1 VKQVGRELSVRY
13 VLEGGARKAG
23 NRIRVAAQL
32 IEGETGNHFW
42 PERYDRDLADM
53 FAVQEDITEA
63 VTIAVAPAIANA
75 ELRRAI
81 RKPPGSLDAW
91 GAFQRGLWHMKS
103 FSPHENAESTEVLST
118 LHPPRPE
125 FRWRLLGARLGSV
138 ACRDG
143 TSELRSAGNA
153 KFSGEIDAGAVG
165 LNEADAE
172 ARSSLAFALLMRG
185 DHYGDLAEAERAL
198 ALSQTRSARS
208 AAEGPFAAQDTGA
221 LFLFRLRGR
230 S

>member
-32 IEGETGNHFW
+32 NSLQRNSGRGGMRF
-42 PERYDRDLADM
+42 
-53 FAVQEDITEA
+53 QQ
-63 VTIAVAPAIANA
+63 IAI
-75 ELRRAI
+75 LKSRR
-81 RKPPGSLDAW
+81 GM
-91 GAFQRGLWHMKS
+91 Q
-103 FSPHENAESTEVLST
+103 
-118 LHPPRPE
+118 
-125 FRWRLLGARLGSV
+125 
-138 ACRDG
+138 
-143 TSELRSAGNA
+143 
-153 KFSGEIDAGAVG
+153 FSGEIDARRAVG

-185 DHYGDLAEAERAL
+185 DHYGALAEAERAL

-208 AAEGPFAAQDTGA
+208 AAEGPFAAQDNGA

-230 S
+230 G